1 MKKIITLIVLF
12 CCLSNGFS
20 QALENGDY
28 TANVML
34 VTDKTKIFTI
44 YFTVEEGVVKELGVG
59 DEAKSSTIAKGNVT
73 TYSWINTKDGVC
85 LSNTF
90 IFTKDKTNNK
100 IFLDFF
106 MVYLKDGGFPIEKL
120 GIGQVIKF

>member
-1 MKKIITLIVLF
+1 MKKLFIIISFFF
-12 CCLSNGFS
+12 CLTGFS

-28 TANVML
+28 SANVML
-34 VTDKTKIFTI
+34 VTDKTKIFPI
-44 YFTVEEGVVKELGVG
+44 YFTVKEGIVKELGASDG
-59 DEAKSSTIAKGNVT
+59 AKSSTIAMGNIT
-73 TYSWINTKDGVC
+73 TYSWVNVKDGVYF
-85 LSNTF
+85 SNTF

-106 MVYLKDGGFPIEKL
+106 MVYLKDGGFPLEKM